1 MSDHDHIVI
10 RDPFIVDFY
19 SRNKHLD
26 IESINR
32 AWIAYYEAHIVSTL
46 GEGGDGEG
54 TKDGGI
60 AKNVAHDILSGI
72 HALRHDLDARV
83 LAKFGELKQSYLD
96 DLKPLL
102 EHHSNGNYIRIIE
115 KLDKEHAHLLDQT
128 QLMMQRMGLGG
139 PGGPE
144 SMFHQEHDRTVR
156 AFKDEMTTLLGSM
169 KSDVSMDKIYLVLS
183 QEYHKL
189 ITNVQQHVL
198 THVATSEHR
207 LQDKIG
213 EVKTLAQV
221 HGTHQVQLGEEV
233 SSLLSQFRVSQKKGE
248 MGEHRL
254 NQLLG
259 SLFPSSEIVNTTGQ
273 TSAGDYMVK
282 RPGNLPVILFENKH
296 FHSGN
301 VPKRDVDKFIHD
313 VEQQHCSGILMAQ
326 TSGIALKHNFEI
338 DIHQGHVLV
347 YLHRMN
353 YDPEKLMVAV
363 DIIDHLSAKLRDH
376 ADAHVSLPPD
386 VLHTINQQYQT
397 FLDKRDRIL
406 TQMTQNHKKT
416 VADIKDL
423 TMNELQL
430 TLSNLFAS
438 SSSSSSSNTL
448 VNDEAKDKDVITC
461 TICNVYTTNNT
472 RSLNAHLPACRKK
485 MCQTTTSTFGHNG

>member
-1 MSDHDHIVI
+1 MNEIVI
-10 RDPFIVDFY
+10 RDPTIVDFY

-32 AWIAYYEAHIVSTL
+32 AWIAFYEAHIL
-46 GEGGDGEG
+46 PFGGGAEGGG
-54 TKDGGI
+54 GGI
-60 AKNVAHDILSGI
+60 PKNVAHDILSGI
-72 HALRHDLDARV
+72 HSLRHDLDTRI
-83 LAKFGELKQSYLD
+83 LTKFGELKQSYLD

-115 KLDKEHAHLLDQT
+115 KLDKEHAHLLDQ
-128 QLMMQRMGLGG
+128 MQRVGG
-139 PGGPE
+139 G
-144 SMFHQEHDRTVR
+144 SDTSFHQEHDRMVR
-156 AFKDEMTTLLGSM
+156 AFKDEMTALLGST

-198 THVATSEHR
+198 THVSTSEHR

-221 HGTHQVQLGEEV
+221 HGTHQAQLGEEV

-254 NQLLG
+254 NQVLCG
-259 SLFPSSEIVNTTGQ
+259 LFPSSDIVNTTGQ

-282 RPGNLPVILFENKH
+282 RPGNRPVILFENKH

-313 VEQQHCSGILMAQ
+313 VEQQQCSGILMAQ

-376 ADAHVSLPPD
+376 TDAHVSLPPE
-386 VLHTINQQYQT
+386 VLHTINQQYQY

-406 TQMTQNHKKT
+406 VQMTQNHKKT

-438 SSSSSSSNTL
+438 STSASSNIPQ
-448 VNDEAKDKDVITC
+448 VNEEAKEVITC
-461 TICNVYTTNNT
+461 TVCNVYTTNNT

-485 MCQTTTSTFGHNG
+485 HLNIPPNSLQ

>member
-1 MSDHDHIVI
+1 MNECIVI
-10 RDPFIVDFY
+10 RDPLIVDFY

-32 AWIAYYEAHIVSTL
+32 AWIAFYEAHIVPH
-46 GEGGDGEG
+46 GQG
-54 TKDGGI
+54 TDEVGGI
-60 AKNVAHDILSGI
+60 AKDVANDILSHI
-72 HALRHDLDARV
+72 HALRHDLDTRV
-83 LAKFGELKQSYLD
+83 LTKFGELKQGYLD

-102 EHHSNGNYIRIIE
+102 EHHSNGNFLRIIE

-139 PGGPE
+139 GPGGPE
-144 SMFHQEHDRTVR
+144 SLFHQEHERTVR
-156 AFKDEMTTLLGSM
+156 AFKEEMGVLLGSM

-198 THVATSEHR
+198 THVSTSEHR
-207 LQDKIG
+207 LHDQIG
-213 EVKTLAQV
+213 EVKTLAQI

-273 TSAGDYMVK
+273 TSAGDYMVT
-282 RPGNLPVILFENKH
+282 RSGNHRPVILFENKH

-338 DIHQGHVLV
+338 DIHQGQHVLV
-347 YLHRMN
+347 YLHHMN

-363 DIIDHLSAKLRDH
+363 DIIDHLTAKLRDH
-376 ADAHVSLPPD
+376 FSDTHVSLSPD

-406 TQMTQNHKKT
+406 SQMTQNHKKT

-438 SSSSSSSNTL
+438 TSSSSNTIIGG
-448 VNDEAKDKDVITC
+448 DEVILPSITC

-472 RSLNAHLPACRKK
+472 RSLNAHLPACKK
-485 MCQTTTSTFGHNG
+485 KNVK

>member
-1 MSDHDHIVI
+1 MNEIVI
-10 RDPFIVDFY
+10 RDPTIVDFY

-32 AWIAYYEAHIVSTL
+32 AWIAFYEAHILPS
-46 GEGGDGEG
+46 GEGGEGDG
-54 TKDGGI
+54 GGI
-60 AKNVAHDILSGI
+60 AKSVAHDILSGI
-72 HALRHDLDARV
+72 HSLRHDLDTRV
-83 LAKFGELKQSYLD
+83 MTKFGELKQSYLD

-115 KLDKEHAHLLDQT
+115 KLDKEHAHLLDQ
-128 QLMMQRMGLGG
+128 MQRVGG
-139 PGGPE
+139 G
-144 SMFHQEHDRTVR
+144 SADVHQEHDRMVR
-156 AFKDEMTTLLGSM
+156 AFKDEMAALLGST

-189 ITNVQQHVL
+189 IANVQQHVL
-198 THVATSEHR
+198 THVSTSEHR

-221 HGTHQVQLGEEV
+221 HGTHQAQLGEEV

-254 NQLLG
+254 NQVLCG
-259 SLFPSSEIVNTTGQ
+259 LFPSSDIVNTTGQ

-282 RPGNLPVILFENKH
+282 RPGNRPVILFENKH

-313 VEQQHCSGILMAQ
+313 VEQQQCSGILMAQ
-326 TSGIALKHNFEI
+326 TSGIALKHNFQI
-338 DIHQGHVLV
+338 DVHQGHVLV

-353 YDPEKLMVAV
+353 YDPDKLMVAV
-363 DIIDHLSAKLRDH
+363 DIIDHLSEKLRDH
-376 ADAHVSLPPD
+376 ADAHVSISQEAL
-386 VLHTINQQYQT
+386 LTINQQYQT

-423 TMNELQL
+423 TMNELQR
-430 TLSNLFAS
+430 TLANLFATT
-438 SSSSSSSNTL
+438 NVAPTN
-448 VNDEAKDKDVITC
+448 VAPTNVAPTNDVIAVPETFTC
-461 TICNVYTTNNT
+461 TICNVYTANTT
-472 RSLNAHLPACRKK
+472 RSLHAHLPACRKK
-485 MCQTTTSTFGHNG
+485 HGLNS

>member
-1 MSDHDHIVI
+1 MSDSSESIVI
-10 RDPFIVDFY
+10 RDPIIVDFY

-32 AWIAYYEAHIVSTL
+32 AWIAFYEAHIVPSV
-46 GEGGDGEG
+46 GEGGDGG
-54 TKDGGI
+54 GGI
-60 AKNVAHDILSGI
+60 APNVAHDILSGI
-72 HALRHDLDARV
+72 HSLRHDLDTRV

-96 DLKPLL
+96 DLTPLL
-102 EHHSNGNYIRIIE
+102 EHHANGNFLRIIE
-115 KLDKEHAHLLDQT
+115 KIEKEHAHMVDKMQTLL
-128 QLMMQRMGLGG
+128 
-139 PGGPE
+139 PP
-144 SMFHQEHDRTVR
+144 QEHDRTVR
-156 AFKDEMTTLLGSM
+156 AFKDEMATLWGSM

-198 THVATSEHR
+198 THVSTSEHR

-221 HGTHQVQLGEEV
+221 HGTHQAQLGEEV

-254 NQLLG
+254 HQVLCG
-259 SLFPSSEIVNTTGQ
+259 LFPSSEIVNTTGQ
-273 TSAGDYMVK
+273 ISAGDYMVK
-282 RPGNLPVILFENKH
+282 RPGNRPVILMENKH

-338 DIHQGHVLV
+338 DVHQGHVLV
-347 YLHRMN
+347 YLHHMN
-353 YDPEKLMVAV
+353 YDPDKLMVAV
-363 DIIDHLSAKLRDH
+363 DIIDHLSDKLRDH
-376 ADAHVSLPPD
+376 AEAHVSLSPD
-386 VLHTINQQYQT
+386 VLLTINQQYHS
-397 FLDKRDRIL
+397 LVEKRDRIL
-406 TQMTQNHKKT
+406 VQLTQNHKKT

-423 TMNELQL
+423 TMNELQV

-438 SSSSSSSNTL
+438 SSNSSTSAYKAPIPTN
-448 VNDEAKDKDVITC
+448 DVISVPETFTC
-461 TICNVYTTNNT
+461 TICNVYTANTT
-472 RSLNAHLPACRKK
+472 RSLHAHLPACRKK
-485 MCQTTTSTFGHNG
+485 HPLPVTALGFLG